1 MLEDCNYFCIVA
13 TQKHDLFETFKT
25 FKVQSKPSR
34 EEKTCKYEKSR
45 DKTICSPLKYGSC
58 LFLFSKMEWNQIYE
72 YFQMGEGGW
81 VFILERNS
89 LNMFLH
95 GNHQIFFLIQS
106 LCPSQTLRGPNCISL
121 DSWGP
126 NRGKVGR
133 IGSRRTKMG
142 QGPKHTMLDQG
153 WPSGPSGQ

>member
-1 MLEDCNYFCIVA
+1 MIYLKLLKLLKCRVNHLEKKKRVSTKRAVTKRFVPLWSMAVVFFFFRKWNEIKFTNII
-13 TQKHDLFETFKT
+13 KWG
-25 FKVQSKPSR
+25 
-34 EEKTCKYEKSR
+34 EE
-45 DKTICSPLKYGSC
+45 
-58 LFLFSKMEWNQIYE
+58 
-72 YFQMGEGGW
+72 GW

-106 LCPSQTLRGPNCISL
+106 LCPSQTLRGPNCINL

-133 IGSRRTKMG
+133 RGSRRTKMG